1 MLKLIPLILSLTL
14 VGVGGVAISSQKVS
28 DNITA
33 SINLQNYMR
42 ANNNVISNLQNTS
55 DLFLKGNT
63 NPNL

>member
-14 VGVGGVAISSQKVS
+14 VGAGGVAISAQKVS

-42 ANNNVISNLQNTS
+42 ANNNVDSNSQNSS

>member
-1 MLKLIPLILSLTL
+1 MFKLIPVILSLAIM
-14 VGVGGVAISSQKVS
+14 GVGGAAISVE
-28 DNITA
+28 NYNNNNA
-33 SINLQNYMR
+33 NVNLQNYMR